1 MENVLCIFIQVSK
14 QIYVVDVLV
23 INILNMTEQALMIK
37 QLVSAIQTG
46 RGKVKNRVQK
56 YSLTQDPQISN
67 HCVGGR

>member
-14 QIYVVDVLV
+14 QTYVVDVLV

-46 RGKVKNRVQK
+46 RGKVKNRMQK
-56 YSLTQDPQISN
+56 YCSTQDPQISN
-67 HCVGGR
+67 P